1 MRQGNDALNEKSI
14 YAVHAALGLSVS
26 DILLQGCKPVIV
38 EGPSDQ
44 IYLNTIKQILI
55 SHKSLSPKD
64 EIIFVPS
71 GGVKGV
77 KGVVSIICGKNA
89 ELPFVILDSDKS
101 GEDCKK
107 KLSEN
112 LYKDEINKLLEVK
125 DFVKLEKSEIEDLIL
140 SEDIVKAVDRIMPHN
155 VEEYFSD
162 IFEKGKPIIPQ
173 IESYSN
179 SNGYDLPN
187 GWKVELAKKVKAI
200 MLKQKYDK
208 EQLKVWKSLFDK
220 FCE

>member
-1 MRQGNDALNEKSI
+1 M
-14 YAVHAALGLSVS
+14 
-26 DILLQGCKPVIV
+26 
-38 EGPSDQ
+38 
-44 IYLNTIKQILI
+44 
-55 SHKSLSPKD
+55 
-64 EIIFVPS
+64 
-71 GGVKGV
+71 
-77 KGVVSIICGKNA
+77 
-89 ELPFVILDSDKS
+89 
-101 GEDCKK
+101 
-107 KLSEN
+107 
-112 LYKDEINKLLEVK
+112 
-125 DFVKLEKSEIEDLIL
+125 IL